1 MCDDLAFMNCVGSM
15 YLYIT
20 CIPLYAAGSTL
31 LAINGVNPGSYM
43 TDCQFNPFSEDVN
56 LI

>member
-1 MCDDLAFMNCVGSM
+1 LH
-15 YLYIT
+15 
-20 CIPLYAAGSTL
+20 AADSTP

-43 TDCQFNPFSEDVN
+43 TECQFDPFSEDVH